1 MAQFLNNIFLNL
13 LPYFILSLPIVI
25 IWFFSESAVKY
36 IKAKRINK
44 KAPGT
49 YSGKEMRKRL
59 IYMIIS
65 SVLFAIFVWICVQ
78 IIILFNSSVPFM

>member
-1 MAQFLNNIFLNL
+1 MAHILNNIFLNL

-49 YSGKEMRKRL
+49 YSDKEIKKRL
-59 IYMIIS
+59 ILLIIS
-65 SVLFAIFVWICVQ
+65 SVIFALFVWVIVE
-78 IIILFNSSVPFM
+78 IIVILNTPIAFM

>member
-49 YSGKEMRKRL
+49 YSDKEIKKRL
-59 IYMIIS
+59 ILLIIS
-65 SVLFAIFVWICVQ
+65 SVIFALFVWVIVE
-78 IIILFNSSVPFM
+78 IIVILNTPIAFM

>member
-1 MAQFLNNIFLNL
+1 MEHILNNIFLNL

-49 YSGKEMRKRL
+49 YSDKEIKKRL
-59 IYMIIS
+59 ILLIIS
-65 SVLFAIFVWICVQ
+65 SVIFAFFVWVIVE
-78 IIILFNSSVPFM
+78 IIVILNTPIAFM

>member
-1 MAQFLNNIFLNL
+1 MAHILNNIFLEL
-13 LPYFILSLPIVI
+13 LPFIILSLPIVI

-49 YSGKEMRKRL
+49 YSDKEIKKRL
-59 IYMIIS
+59 ILLIIS
-65 SVLFAIFVWICVQ
+65 SVIFALFVWVIVE
-78 IIILFNSSVPFM
+78 IIVILNTPIAFM

>member
-49 YSGKEMRKRL
+49 YSDKEIKKRL
-59 IYMIIS
+59 ILLIIS
-65 SVLFAIFVWICVQ
+65 SVIFAFFVWVIVE
-78 IIILFNSSVPFM
+78 IIVILNTPIAFM

>member
-1 MAQFLNNIFLNL
+1 MANILNNIFLNL
-13 LPYFILSLPIVI
+13 LPYFFLSLPIVI

-49 YSGKEMRKRL
+49 YSDKEIKKRL
-59 IYMIIS
+59 ILLIIS
-65 SVLFAIFVWICVQ
+65 SVIFALFVWVIVE
-78 IIILFNSSVPFM
+78 IIVILNTPIAFM

>member
-1 MAQFLNNIFLNL
+1 MAHILNNIFFEL
-13 LPYFILSLPIVI
+13 LPFIILSLPIVI

-49 YSGKEMRKRL
+49 YSDKEIKKRL
-59 IYMIIS
+59 ILLIIS
-65 SVLFAIFVWICVQ
+65 SVIFALFVWVIVE
-78 IIILFNSSVPFM
+78 IIVILNTPIAFM

>member
-1 MAQFLNNIFLNL
+1 MAHILNNIFLNL

-49 YSGKEMRKRL
+49 YSDKEIKKRL
-59 IYMIIS
+59 ILLIIS
-65 SVLFAIFVWICVQ
+65 SVIFAFFVWVIVE
-78 IIILFNSSVPFM
+78 IIVILNTPIAFM

>member
-49 YSGKEMRKRL
+49 YSDKEIKNDWF
-59 IYMIIS
+59 I
-65 SVLFAIFVWICVQ
+65 W
-78 IIILFNSSVPFM
+78 

>member
-1 MAQFLNNIFLNL
+1 M
-13 LPYFILSLPIVI
+13 I

-49 YSGKEMRKRL
+49 YSDKEIKKRL
-59 IYMIIS
+59 ILLIIS
-65 SVLFAIFVWICVQ
+65 SVIFAFFVWVIVE
-78 IIILFNSSVPFM
+78 IIVILNTPIAFM